1 MRGEP
6 CSPARRLT
14 ALMLG
19 ASWVV
24 MLAVACG
31 GGGDDVVGTHVTV
44 GAAGSGSRGGAGA
57 GDGMGASAAGQ
68 APQAPSHHATA
79 VLTAPVDAGTDGSRQ
94 AATRAALPTQ
104 LRASEVQAHE
114 LSDEALNEPAGNPGT
129 GRDHTQMADLLEATK

>member
-1 MRGEP
+1 MHGET
-6 CSPARRLT
+6 CSPAWRLT
-14 ALMLG
+14 ALLLG

-24 MLAVACG
+24 TLAVACG
-31 GGGDDVVGTHVTV
+31 GGGDDVVGTHVTAS
-44 GAAGSGSRGGAGA
+44 AAGSGSRGDA

-114 LSDEALNEPAGNPGT
+114 LTGEALNEPAGKPGT
-129 GRDHTQMADLLEATK
+129 GAAHTQMADLSEATK